1 MCPGSGGSDPESR
14 GVIICDD
21 LISKNGGGGGGD
33 YKNED
38 TMRVRGEFKFVHGLL
53 RRFGV
58 NGNAERLPPLQ
69 EVGEE
74 VVSLAKIA
82 CPIIMTTLLIFS
94 RSIISMLFL
103 GHLGKNEL
111 AGGSLAL
118 GFANITGLSVL
129 KGLAMGMDPICGQ
142 AYGAKRWSVL
152 GQTYL
157 RTLCLLILVCIP
169 ISLLWLNVEPV
180 FIRLGQDPE
189 ITRVAKIYLSSCIP
203 ELIGQA
209 VLHPMR
215 SFLRTQG
222 LTAPLTVAAVVALIL
237 HAPINYF
244 LVIYLKMGVKGVGLA
259 LACNTLNLNLGL
271 IIYVTVSKKPLK
283 PWHGVTALSIF
294 HSWWPLLSLA
304 IPSVISVC
312 LEWWWYEI
320 MLFLCGLLRNP
331 KESVAAT
338 GILIQTA
345 GIIYSFPFSLSI
357 GVSTRVGQALGAG
370 QPSRARWTTIIG
382 ICLAFTFGLSA
393 SVITAAL
400 RSVWGKLYTDE
411 PQILD
416 LISTGLPLLGLC
428 ELANSPQTAACG
440 VLTGTARPKDGA
452 RINLYSFYLVGLPAA
467 ILLTFKCKIGFPG
480 LWFGLLAAQTCCL
493 CMMLYT
499 VAHTDWRH
507 QAKRAEE
514 LTAAMEDHDDDAD
527 DDEMGDDLETGLL
540 ATVN

>member
-1 MCPGSGGSDPESR
+1 M
-14 GVIICDD
+14 
-21 LISKNGGGGGGD
+21 
-33 YKNED
+33 
-38 TMRVRGEFKFVHGLL
+38 
-53 RRFGV
+53 
-58 NGNAERLPPLQ
+58 Q
-69 EVGEE
+69 VGEE

-118 GFANITGLSVL
+118 GFANITGLSVM

-142 AYGAKRWSVL
+142 AFGAKRWSVL
-152 GQTYL
+152 AQTYQK
-157 RTLCLLILVCIP
+157 TLCLLILVCIP
-169 ISLLWLNVEPV
+169 ISLLWLNVEPI
-180 FIRLGQDPE
+180 FIRLGQDPD

-203 ELIGQA
+203 ELVGQA

-222 LTAPLTVAAVVALIL
+222 LTAPLTVAAVGALIL
-237 HAPINYF
+237 HTPDQ
-244 LVIYLKMGVKGVGLA
+244 LLS
-259 LACNTLNLNLGL
+259 
-271 IIYVTVSKKPLK
+271 VSKKPLK

-304 IPSVISVC
+304 LPSVISVC

-331 KESVAAT
+331 KASVAAT

-357 GVSTRVGQALGAG
+357 GVSTRVGHALGAG
-370 QPSRARWTTIIG
+370 QPSRAQWTTIIG
-382 ICLAFTFGLSA
+382 ICLAFTFGVSA

-400 RSVWGKLYTDE
+400 RSSWGKLYTDE

-467 ILLTFKCKIGFPG
+467 ILLTFKCKIGFSGAVVWATGRTDLLSVHDAVYCGSNRLEAPG
-480 LWFGLLAAQTCCL
+480 
-493 CMMLYT
+493 
-499 VAHTDWRH
+499 
-507 QAKRAEE
+507 
-514 LTAAMEDHDDDAD
+514 
-527 DDEMGDDLETGLL
+527 
-540 ATVN
+540 

>member
-1 MCPGSGGSDPESR
+1 ME
-14 GVIICDD
+14 VM
-21 LISKNGGGGGGD
+21 D
-33 YKNED
+33 Y
-38 TMRVRGEFKFVHGLL
+38 M
-53 RRFGV
+53 
-58 NGNAERLPPLQ
+58 Q
-69 EVGEE
+69 VGEE
-74 VVSLAKIA
+74 ALSLAKVA
-82 CPIIMTTLLIFS
+82 FPIIMTTLLIFS
-94 RSIISMLFL
+94 RSIISMLYL
-103 GHLGKNEL
+103 GYLGKNEL

-142 AYGAKRWSVL
+142 AFGAKRWSVL
-152 GQTYL
+152 GQTYQK
-157 RTLCLLILVCIP
+157 TLCLLVLVSIP
-169 ISLLWLNVEPV
+169 ISFLWLNVEPI
-180 FIRLGQDPE
+180 FIRLGQDAD
-189 ITRVAKIYLSSCIP
+189 ISHVAKVYLTFSIP

-222 LTAPLTVAAVVALIL
+222 LTAPLTIAAVGALIL
-237 HAPINYF
+237 HTPINYF

-271 IIYVTVSKKPLK
+271 LIYVTVSKTPLK
-283 PWHGVTALSIF
+283 PWHGASALSIF
-294 HSWWPLLSLA
+294 HGWGPLLSLA
-304 IPSVISVC
+304 LPSVISVC

-331 KESVAAT
+331 KASVAAT

-357 GVSTRVGQALGAG
+357 GVSTRVGHALGAG
-370 QPSRARWTTIIG
+370 QPSRARWTTVIG

-393 SVITAAL
+393 SVITAAMK
-400 RSVWGKLYTDE
+400 SVWGKLYTDE
-411 PQILD
+411 PQILE

-440 VLTGTARPKDGA
+440 VLTGTARPKEGA
-452 RINLYSFYLVGLPAA
+452 RINLCSFYFVGLPVA

-480 LWFGLLAAQTCCL
+480 LWFGLLAAQISCL

-499 VAHTDWRH
+499 VTRTDWKY
-507 QAKRAEE
+507 QAIRAEE
-514 LTAAMEDHDDDAD
+514 LTAAV
-527 DDEMGDDLETGLL
+527 GDNDVWL
-540 ATVN
+540 

>member
-1 MCPGSGGSDPESR
+1 MCPGSGGSTDTESR

-21 LISKNGGGGGGD
+21 LISKNGGGGD
-33 YKNED
+33 NKNED
-38 TMRVRGEFKFVHGLL
+38 TMRVRGEVKFVHGLL
-53 RRFGV
+53 RRFSV
-58 NGNAERLPPLQ
+58 NGNVESLPLQ

-129 KGLAMGMDPICGQ
+129 KGLALGMDPICGQ

-152 GQTYL
+152 GQTYQK
-157 RTLCLLILVCIP
+157 TLCLLILVCIP

-180 FIRLGQDPE
+180 FIRLGQDPD
-189 ITRVAKIYLSSCIP
+189 ITHVAKIYLSSCIP

-259 LACNTLNLNLGL
+259 LSCNTLNLNLGL
-271 IIYVTVSKKPLK
+271 LIYVTVSKTPLK
-283 PWHGVTALSIF
+283 PWHGVTALSFF

-304 IPSVISVC
+304 LPSVISVC

-331 KESVAAT
+331 KASVAAT

-357 GVSTRVGQALGAG
+357 GVSTRVGHALGAG
-370 QPSRARWTTIIG
+370 QPSRAQWTTIIG

-480 LWFGLLAAQTCCL
+480 LWFGLLAAQICCL

-499 VAHTDWRH
+499 VVQTDWRH

-514 LTAAMEDHDDDAD
+514 LTAAMEDNDDDD

>member
-1 MCPGSGGSDPESR
+1 MSPGSGGIETESR
-14 GVIICDD
+14 GIINCDD
-21 LISKNGGGGGGD
+21 LISKNGAD

-38 TMRVRGEFKFVHGLL
+38 TVRVRGEVKLVHGLL
-53 RRFGV
+53 RRFCV
-58 NGNAERLPPLQ
+58 SGN
-69 EVGEE
+69 VGEE

-118 GFANITGLSVL
+118 GFANITGLSVM

-142 AYGAKRWSVL
+142 AFGAKRWSIL
-152 GQTYL
+152 AQTYQK
-157 RTLCLLILVCIP
+157 TLCLLILVCIP
-169 ISLLWLNVEPV
+169 ISLLWLNVEPI
-180 FIRLGQDPE
+180 FIRLGQDPD

-203 ELIGQA
+203 ELVGQA

-222 LTAPLTVAAVVALIL
+222 LTAPLTVAAVGALIL
-237 HAPINYF
+237 HTPINYF

-271 IIYVTVSKKPLK
+271 LIYVAVSKKPLK

-304 IPSVISVC
+304 LPSVISVC
-312 LEWWWYEI
+312 LS
-320 MLFLCGLLRNP
+320 G
-331 KESVAAT
+331 
-338 GILIQTA
+338 G

-357 GVSTRVGQALGAG
+357 GVSTRVGHALGAG
-370 QPSRARWTTIIG
+370 QPSRAQWTTIIG
-382 ICLAFTFGLSA
+382 ICLAFTFGVSA

-400 RSVWGKLYTDE
+400 RSSWGKLYTDE

-480 LWFGLLAAQTCCL
+480 LWFGLLAAQICCL

-499 VAHTDWRH
+499 VAQTDWRH

-514 LTAAMEDHDDDAD
+514 LTAAMEDNY
-527 DDEMGDDLETGLL
+527 EEEEEEEEDLETGLL
-540 ATVN
+540 ATAN

>member
-1 MCPGSGGSDPESR
+1 
-14 GVIICDD
+14 
-21 LISKNGGGGGGD
+21 
-33 YKNED
+33 
-38 TMRVRGEFKFVHGLL
+38 
-53 RRFGV
+53 
-58 NGNAERLPPLQ
+58 
-69 EVGEE
+69 
-74 VVSLAKIA
+74 
-82 CPIIMTTLLIFS
+82 
-94 RSIISMLFL
+94 MLFL

-129 KGLAMGMDPICGQ
+129 KGLALGMDPICGQ

-152 GQTYL
+152 GQTYQK
-157 RTLCLLILVCIP
+157 TLCLLILVCIP

-180 FIRLGQDPE
+180 FIRLGQDPD
-189 ITRVAKIYLSSCIP
+189 ITHVAKIYLSSCIP

-259 LACNTLNLNLGL
+259 LSCNTLNLNLGL
-271 IIYVTVSKKPLK
+271 LIYVTVSKTPLK

-304 IPSVISVC
+304 LPSVISVC

-331 KESVAAT
+331 KASVAAT

-357 GVSTRVGQALGAG
+357 GVSTRVGHALGAG
-370 QPSRARWTTIIG
+370 QPSRAQWTTIIG
-382 ICLAFTFGLSA
+382 ICLGFTFGLSA

-480 LWFGLLAAQTCCL
+480 LWFGLLAAQICCL

-499 VAHTDWRH
+499 VFQTDWRH

-514 LTAAMEDHDDDAD
+514 LTAAMEDNDDDD
-527 DDEMGDDLETGLL
+527 DDEMRDDLETGLL